1 MEFRKNLPIYVQIA
15 DYLLESIL
23 SGSLT
28 PGDKIP
34 SVREQASS
42 IEVNPNTVMR
52 TYSYLQDQGIIQN
65 KRGIGYFVTD
75 SAEKIIDDMK
85 KTDFINDYLPELFKT
100 MEMLKIDFK
109 QLEKYYQTHKAKQNE
124 NK

>member
-15 DYLLESIL
+15 DYVLESIL

-28 PGDKIP
+28 PGDKIL
-34 SVREQASS
+34 SVREQASQ

-85 KTDFINDYLPELFKT
+85 KTDFINEYLPELFKT

-109 QLEKYYQTHKAKQNE
+109 QLEKYYQTHKAKQHE
-124 NK
+124 N

>member
-15 DYLLESIL
+15 DYVLESIL

-28 PGDKIP
+28 PGDKIL
-34 SVREQASS
+34 SVREQASQ

-85 KTDFINDYLPELFKT
+85 KSDFINEYLPELFKT

-109 QLEKYYQTHKAKQNE
+109 QLEKYYQTHKAKQHE
-124 NK
+124 N